1 MDHAVAA
8 GPTRVRAVRTWWR
21 AVSPPPSLAHRLD
34 IAYTTLIV
42 TAIFGAMAY
51 GTASSALAQVVTPH
65 WLATYGASLALV
77 LLVVTAHWGA
87 YQGPVVFTV
96 GDVAWLLGGPLSRRA
111 LTVRRLASAHAL
123 GAVAGALVAAVLL
136 VGLGGQGRGVDAAQI
151 VGVTAALAELGI
163 LGVAAAWAVQRSAR
177 VERAFRLATWPIA
190 LLAAALAFAGADAAV
205 SSPAALAVLT
215 PLTIAA
221 VVVALRGC
229 GDCPAERHMRRAEAR
244 ATAVA
249 SLAGLDPRTARRGL
263 SGAATPRDTWGIGAD
278 LPLLR
283 RLARERD
290 ALIVVWR
297 DVVAMLRTPARALE
311 AAALVAGG
319 MALAVLVADKPAAVA
334 AGVVVAYFG
343 AAMLLGPLRAEL
355 DVPGRMTVLLIPRP
369 GDVVF
374 AHALLP
380 AAVATTAAA
389 LAAAGC
395 ATGSA
400 EPAAALVAV
409 VLGPGITGCAA
420 MSARRG
426 GRMPVSVLANAT
438 AGDPSGGAVGVLSW
452 LARWPAAALAL
463 AGVPIALVGHS
474 TASLV
479 PALIWAVAGSGIIAA
494 LLRGD
499 PET

>member
-1 MDHAVAA
+1 
-8 GPTRVRAVRTWWR
+8 
-21 AVSPPPSLAHRLD
+21 VSPPPSLGHRLD
-34 IAYTTLIV
+34 VAYTTLIV

-65 WLATYGASLALV
+65 WLASYGPSLALV

-87 YQGPVVFTV
+87 YHGPVVFTV
-96 GDVAWLLGGPLSRRA
+96 ADVAFLLGGPLSRRA
-111 LTVRRLASAHAL
+111 LTLRRLASAHAI
-123 GAVAGALVAAVLL
+123 GAVAGAVVAAVLL
-136 VGLGGQGRGVDAAQI
+136 VGLGGEGRGVDTAQV
-151 VGVTAALAELGI
+151 VGVAAAVGELGI

-177 VERAFRLATWPIA
+177 AERAFRLATWPVA
-190 LLAAALAFAGADAAV
+190 LLAAALAFAGADRAV
-205 SSPAALAVLT
+205 SSLAALVVLT
-215 PLTIAA
+215 PVTVAA
-221 VVVALRGC
+221 VVAALRGC

-249 SLAGLDPRTARRGL
+249 SLASLDPRTARRGL
-263 SGAATPRDTWGIGAD
+263 AGAAAPRDTWGVGAD
-278 LPLLR
+278 LPRLR
-283 RLARERD
+283 RLARDRH
-290 ALIVVWR
+290 ALIIAWR

-311 AAALVAGG
+311 AAALVGG
-319 MALAVLVADKPAAVA
+319 GTALAVLVADKPAAVA

-380 AAVATTAAA
+380 AVVATAAAA

-395 ATGSA
+395 AIGGA
-400 EPAAALVAV
+400 EPAAALVGVAV
-409 VLGPGITGCAA
+409 GPGLTGCAA
-420 MSARRG
+420 MAARRG
-426 GRMPVSVLANAT
+426 GRVPISVLATAT
-438 AGDPSGGAVGVLSW
+438 AGDPSGGAVGVLGW

-463 AGVPIALVGHS
+463 AGVPLALVGHS
-474 TASLV
+474 AASLV
-479 PALIWAVAGSGIIAA
+479 PALVWAVAGSGIIAA